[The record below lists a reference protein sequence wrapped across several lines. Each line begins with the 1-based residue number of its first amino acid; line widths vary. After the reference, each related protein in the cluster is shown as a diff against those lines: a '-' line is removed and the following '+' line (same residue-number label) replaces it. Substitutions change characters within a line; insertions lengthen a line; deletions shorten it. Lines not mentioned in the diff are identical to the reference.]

1 MVNADFHVVNAVFH
15 VVHAVFHVVQAL
27 LHVVNAGFHMRLQ
40 VFMWWMQLHVLI
52 AGFHV
57 VSVHW
62 VNAGVQAAES
72 RVCQDAE

>member
-1 MVNADFHVVNAVFH
+1 
-15 VVHAVFHVVQAL
+15 
-27 LHVVNAGFHMRLQ
+27 MRLQ